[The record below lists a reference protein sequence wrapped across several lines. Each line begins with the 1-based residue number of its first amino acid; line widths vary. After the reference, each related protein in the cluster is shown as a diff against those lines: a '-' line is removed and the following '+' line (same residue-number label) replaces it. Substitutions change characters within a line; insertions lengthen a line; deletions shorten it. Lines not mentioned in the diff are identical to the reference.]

1 MTLTGLKVLS
11 ETCTPRDEVLSGELR
26 DEMFAANLSEVVRG
40 EAHETYQ
47 DPDIFFANTYPTER
61 VKSLLNEVIGR
72 LSGQDSTA
80 AAFFRLDTPF
90 GGGKTHTLISL
101 FHLLGS
107 KASPES
113 LSTMG
118 LDPADM
124 PSEPVKVVTVV
135 GGDLNPADG
144 VDKGDVVVHH
154 MWGEIAYQLGG
165 ADGYGMVRNA
175 DLQDIAPGPQF
186 LDALAGDR
194 PVLFM
199 IDEPAEYM
207 RRMGDSAGQL
217 PAFLKTLSEWATTSS
232 HPRALVLTLAWN
244 PESDQGQRDA
254 FAKETTDMVAA
265 LDDTFREIQ
274 SVISRP
280 ARVVTP
286 SQRQDIE
293 PILRRRLFEAV
304 DMTAAAH
311 TADAYFSALREAS
324 GRDTPLPAEVVQAS
338 YREQLEDAYP
348 FHPSFIEVLDGKLA
362 TIPNFQRTRGA
373 LRLVA
378 RVIRRMWEQKQNDV
392 ALIHPFSVDLSYPG
406 MVEELV
412 GRLDRPAYSSVV
424 SYDVANAAGNA
435 HAQEID
441 KNSFAGHSPYAQRV
455 ATTLLLH
462 SLPDPPAR
470 GANLNELL
478 ASALTPTSDPAHL
491 KRALDYL
498 SNEAWHLDYEGTRYT
513 FRTEPSLNKIVLDET
528 QAVSQHDART
538 ELDRRV
544 RQIWQTAGLEVRY
557 FPDATEDIADTTN
570 GRLVLMHW
578 DTAAVTSTRNA
589 VPSKVHELANYKGVQ
604 QDYRRYRNTLFFLVI
619 DSDRIESM
627 FQVARRWLALDRLVR
642 NRNRMDEMKLSEEHR
657 GRLRNWHKEGELS
670 VRVAITRAYRHLF
683 YPVRVEQSS
692 TVFDHH
698 ALMIDDQGNGRINH
712 TETILNVLVR
722 DLDKVKTAEVGLR
735 SPVMVR
741 QETFG
746 ASEGA
751 LALDT
756 LVERYAERPRL
767 PLIIA
772 PTYFQEMVRA
782 GVTNKTWLYYDAA
795 ENMAY
800 DTLDPVTDIVL
811 DGEHMLMLPDEIAK
825 RGVPVW
831 SPEPPPRP
839 SAQDETGQEGGRK
852 LSDVDTPGGGL
863 SAPVGE
869 LKGEGD
875 PRRALAEVT
884 AKAKDRKWKS
894 FLSVALEWQGEDRD
908 APSSMSHLRTLMG
921 QVPGGNASVSCQL
934 TCEFGD
940 RGVLDTTYRGSYER
954 YRSVANTLETQASQ
968 AEKAFVTM
976 ALTLSNMDGMD
987 VDGHEL
993 ADLREAL
1000 DLVSLGHV
1008 VVTAARHGGDT

>member
-1 MTLTGLKVLS
+1 MSELILLR
-11 ETCTPRDEVLSGELR
+11 ETCKPKDEVLSGELR
-26 DEMFAANLSEVVRG
+26 DEMFAANLSEVVRD

-47 DPDIFFANTYPTER
+47 DPDRFFANTYPTER
-61 VKSLLNEVIGR
+61 VKSFLKEVIGR
-72 LSGQDSTA
+72 LSRKDSTA
-80 AAFFRLDTPF
+80 AALFRLDTPF

-101 FHLLGS
+101 YHLLGA

-113 LSTMG
+113 LRVMG
-118 LDPADM
+118 IDPADM
-124 PSEPVKVVTVV
+124 PSEPVKIVTIV

-144 VDKGDVVVHH
+144 VRKGEAAIHH

-165 ADGYGMVRNA
+165 EEGHRLVQNA
-175 DLQDIAPGPQF
+175 DDQGIAPGPQF
-186 LDALAGDR
+186 LDTLSGDS

-217 PAFLKTLSEWATTSS
+217 PAFLKTLSEWVTTLA

-244 PESDQGQRDA
+244 PETEQGQRDA
-254 FAKETTDMVAA
+254 FARETRDLVAT

-286 SQRQDIE
+286 AQRQDIE
-293 PILRRRLFEAV
+293 PILRQRLFESV
-304 DMTAAAH
+304 DMTAATR
-311 TADAYFSALREAS
+311 TANAYFSALRDVA
-324 GRDTPLPAEVVQAS
+324 GRDTPLPTEVVQAS
-338 YREQLEDAYP
+338 YRKQLEDAYP

-378 RVIRRMWEQKQNDV
+378 RVIRRMWACKQNDV
-392 ALIHPFSVDLSYPG
+392 ALIHPFSVDLSDPG

-424 SYDVANAAGNA
+424 SYDVANSTGSA

-441 KNSFAGHSPYAQRV
+441 KNSFAGHPPYAQRV

-478 ASALTPTSDPAHL
+478 ASALTPTADPAHL
-491 KRALDYL
+491 KRALEYL
-498 SNEAWHLDYEGTRYT
+498 SNEAWHLDYEGIRYT

-538 ELDRRV
+538 ELDRRI
-544 RQIWQTAGLEVRY
+544 RQIWRTAGLEVRY
-557 FPDATEDIADTTN
+557 FPDATEDLADTTG

-578 DTAAVTSTRNA
+578 DTASVTSTRNQ
-589 VPSKVHELANYKGVQ
+589 VPPKVHELANYKGVQ
-604 QDYRRYRNTLFFLVI
+604 QDYRRYRNTLFFLVA
-619 DSDRIESM
+619 DSDRIDAM

-642 NRNRMDEMKLSEEHR
+642 NRNRMDEMKLSAEHR
-657 GRLRNWHKEGELS
+657 GRLQNWQKEGELS
-670 VRVAITRAYRHLF
+670 VRVAITRAYRHLY
-683 YPVRVEQSS
+683 YPVGVAQNS
-692 TVFDHH
+692 TSFGHH
-698 ALMIDDQGNGRINH
+698 ALMIDDQGNGRMNH

-735 SPVMVR
+735 SPVIVR

-746 ASEGA
+746 VGEGA
-751 LALDT
+751 LALET
-756 LVERYAERPRL
+756 LMERYAERPRL
-767 PLIIA
+767 PLLIA
-772 PTYFQEMVRA
+772 PTYFQEIVRA
-782 GVTNKTWLYYDAA
+782 GVANKTWLYYDTAK
-795 ENMAY
+795 NMAY
-800 DTLDPVTDIVL
+800 DAVEPISDIVL
-811 DGEHMLMLPDEIAK
+811 DGEHMLILLDEAMK

-831 SPEPPPRP
+831 SPKPPESPP
-839 SAQDETGQEGGRK
+839 EQDGTGQKGVGK
-852 LSDVDTPGGGL
+852 LSDVGTSGDGVSTTE
-863 SAPVGE
+863 VT

-875 PRRALAEVT
+875 PRKALAEVT
-884 AKAKDRKWKS
+884 AKANDRGWKS
-894 FLSVALEWQGEDRD
+894 FISVALEWQGEGRD
-908 APSSMSHLRTLMG
+908 ATSSMGHLRTLMG
-921 QVPGGNASVSCQL
+921 QTPGGNASVACEL

-940 RGVLDTTYRGSYER
+940 GGVLGTTYRGAYER

-968 AEKAFVTM
+968 AEKAFVSM
-976 ALTLSNMDGMD
+976 ALTLNYTEGLD
-987 VDGHEL
+987 VDGQEL

-1000 DLVSLGHV
+1000 DLVALGHV
-1008 VVTAARHGGDT
+1008 VVTATRHGGDA